1 MVWVGQG
8 GNGEGGRAHSV
19 REMLARSSDLCE
31 EGVVRW
37 CSQGIAAMIGN
48 LNLRAGQYN
57 PRRRRHFQM
66 WEIETDYRTRGWKTR
81 QESHLDSSSVTK
93 YLSFRLRT
101 LPHWLYH
108 LELVT

>member
-1 MVWVGQG
+1 
-8 GNGEGGRAHSV
+8 
-19 REMLARSSDLCE
+19 
-31 EGVVRW
+31 
-37 CSQGIAAMIGN
+37 
-48 LNLRAGQYN
+48 
-57 PRRRRHFQM
+57 M

-93 YLSFRLRT
+93 YLSLRLRT